1 MYNVICKAKAL
12 WRITLE
18 RPFFIPNNIWIVNER
33 RINMEKNIPELY
45 GCLVFNDKVMRAK
58 LPKDMYKALKKTI
71 ENGTHLELDVANSV
85 AVAMK
90 EWAIENGA
98 THYTH
103 WFQPMTGFT
112 AEKHDGFIQPVGD
125 GEVIMEFSGKELVKG
140 EPDASS
146 FPSGGLRATF
156 EARGYTAWDPTSPAF
171 IKDKSLYIPTAFC
184 AYGGQ
189 ALDKKTP
196 LLRSMEALN
205 EQAVKMLKL
214 LGNDEV
220 TGVSTTVGPEQE
232 YFLVDK
238 ELYNKRKDLVFCGR
252 TLFGASAPKGQEMDD
267 HYFGSIKPRIA
278 AFMSELDEE
287 LWKLGIPAKTKHN
300 EVAPAQHEMAPIFE
314 TSNVA
319 VDHNQLTMD
328 VMKKIAEKHG
338 LVCLLHEKPF
348 VGINGSGKH
357 NNWSLSTN
365 TGKNLLNP
373 GSTPA
378 QNIQFLV
385 FLMAVI
391 KAVDDYADLM
401 RVSATSAGND
411 HRLGGNEAPPAI
423 VSIFLG
429 DELTAVLES
438 IENDTYFGKQE
449 KVQLD
454 IGAHV
459 LPHFTKD
466 NTDRNRTSPFAFTGN
481 KFEFR
486 MLGSSASVS
495 NPNVVL
501 NTAVAEALEQFYHE
515 LEGTKPEDMEH
526 AVHELIKR
534 AIKKHKKVIFN
545 GNGYTEDWIK
555 EAEKRGLYNLPTTP
569 DCLPRFID
577 EKNIALFEKHHIFT
591 REEILS
597 RYEILLE
604 NYVNTIKIE
613 ARTLIS
619 MITKDFLPSVATYA
633 GQVSA
638 SAANVKSFM
647 PGVDTKK
654 EEELVSKLTKAYA
667 FITDNVAALK
677 DIISEVDSIDNMQEA
692 ADACKDKLIVK
703 MDEITSCA
711 NEIEALIPDSIL
723 PYPTYEKLLFAI

>member
-1 MYNVICKAKAL
+1 M
-12 WRITLE
+12 THE
-18 RPFFIPNNIWIVNER
+18 EIPA
-33 RINMEKNIPELY
+33 LY
-45 GCLVFNDKVMRAK
+45 GSLVFNDKVMRNK
-58 LPKDMYKALKKTI
+58 LPKDMYKALRKTI

-90 EWAIENGA
+90 EWAVENGA

-112 AEKHDGFIQPVGD
+112 AEKHDSFITPVGD
-125 GEVIMEFSGKELVKG
+125 GEVIMDFSGKELVKG

-171 IKDKSLYIPTAFC
+171 IKDGTLYIPTAFC
-184 AYGGQ
+184 SYSGE

-196 LLRSMEALN
+196 LLRSMETLN
-205 EQAVKMLKL
+205 TEAVKMLKL
-214 LGNDEV
+214 LGNETV
-220 TGVSTTVGPEQE
+220 TSISTTIGPEQE

-238 ELYNKRKDLVFCGR
+238 DLYKKRKDLVFCGR
-252 TLFGASAPKGQEMDD
+252 TLFGAPAPKGQEMED
-267 HYFGSIKPRIA
+267 HYFGSLKPKVA
-278 AFMSELDEE
+278 AYMHDLDVE

-300 EVAPAQHEMAPIFE
+300 EVAPAQHELAPIFD
-314 TSNVA
+314 TANVA
-319 VDHNQLTMD
+319 VDHNQLTMEI
-328 VMKKIAEKHG
+328 MKKVADKHG

-348 VGINGSGKH
+348 EGINGSGKH
-357 NNWSLSTN
+357 NNWSLITN
-365 TGKNLLNP
+365 DGVNLLNP

-391 KAVDDYADLM
+391 KAVDEYADLM

-438 IENDTYFGKQE
+438 IENDTFFGKQK

-459 LPHFTKD
+459 LPHFVKD
-466 NTDRNRTSPFAFTGN
+466 TTDRNRTSPFAFTGN

-486 MLGSSASVS
+486 MLGSAASVA

-501 NTAVAEALEQFYHE
+501 NTAVAEALAQFYTE
-515 LEGTKPEDMEH
+515 LEGTKPEDMEQ

-534 AIKKHKKVIFN
+534 AIRKHKKVIFN
-545 GNGYTEDWIK
+545 GNGYTDEWVA
-555 EAEKRGLYNLPTTP
+555 EAEKRGLYNLPSTP
-569 DCLPRFID
+569 DCLPQLLAD
-577 EKNIALFEKHHIFT
+577 KNVELFTKHHVFT
-591 REEILS
+591 KEELAS
-597 RYEILLE
+597 RYEIKLE
-604 NYVNTIKIE
+604 NYVKTIAIE
-613 ARTLIS
+613 ARTLAE
-619 MITKDFLPSVATYA
+619 MITKDFLPAVSTYA
-633 GQVSA
+633 AEVSKN
-638 SAANVKSFM
+638 AAAKKSFM
-647 PGVDTKK
+647 
-654 EEELVSKLTKAYA
+654 A
-667 FITDNVAALK
+667 
-677 DIISEVDSIDNMQEA
+677 A
-692 ADACKDKLIVK
+692 ADTASEEALVEKLSTAYTALTAEVTELKTLIDTSFALEDTQKCAEAFHDQVLAK
-703 MDEITSCA
+703 MEDIRTIASD
-711 NEIEALIPDSIL
+711 IEALIPDSIL
-723 PYPTYEKLLFAI
+723 SYPTYDQLLFSL